1 MSIRLGRESI
11 AMSHVRGTL
20 MLVAAA
26 IAFYRGWRIHTGQLA
41 WIAYGLGLLAL
52 ALALWHLLRPPP
64 APRR

>member
-1 MSIRLGRESI
+1 MGAFSGKEII

-26 IAFYRGWRIHTGQLA
+26 IAFYRGWRIHTGQSA
-41 WIAYGLGLLAL
+41 WMAYGLGLLAL
-52 ALALWHLLRPPP
+52 ALALWHLLRTP